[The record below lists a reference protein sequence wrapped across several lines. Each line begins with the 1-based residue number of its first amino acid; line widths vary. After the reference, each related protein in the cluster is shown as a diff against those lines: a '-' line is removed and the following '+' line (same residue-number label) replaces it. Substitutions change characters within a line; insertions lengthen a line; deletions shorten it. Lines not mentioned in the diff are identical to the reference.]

1 MSPPA
6 AALGLLHPLLRMLP
20 AAIPIQESPLRQNKQ
35 RSLTGA
41 VAAAGTV
48 RPEKAAAAAAAASC
62 ATLHRPQGTFIKTS
76 KAVTEESLG
85 HCFATIDEAI
95 TWCVVQEIAEVLLLH
110 TPPTAATTI
119 HTPSTGINV
128 YCM

>member
-1 MSPPA
+1 
-6 AALGLLHPLLRMLP
+6 MLP

-48 RPEKAAAAAAAASC
+48 RPVKAAAAAASC

-76 KAVTEESLG
+76 KGMTEESLG

-119 HTPSTGINV
+119 HTPSTGVDV